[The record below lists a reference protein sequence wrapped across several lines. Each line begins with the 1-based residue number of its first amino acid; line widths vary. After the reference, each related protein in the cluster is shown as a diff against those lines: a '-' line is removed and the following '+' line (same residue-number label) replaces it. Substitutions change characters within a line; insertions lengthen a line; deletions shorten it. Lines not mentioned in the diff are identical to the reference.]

1 MSLLLV
7 IMFRS
12 GIRQILQLS
21 LCVPFPRIQEVLR
34 NVFWGYSIDMDTKE
48 LSYEFVTLRYL
59 QEKAQKVIWILGQT
73 TMDAESLLQIQNN
86 YSKNVT
92 FAKLITYMEYGFYRR
107 EYHAAT

>member
-1 MSLLLV
+1 MSKYVV
-7 IMFRS
+7 IARYYVCKRNLKGFTTVA
-12 GIRQILQLS
+12 
-21 LCVPFPRIQEVLR
+21 LCAPFQRIQEVLR

-92 FAKLITYMEYGFYRR
+92 FAKLITYMEYGF
-107 EYHAAT
+107 